1 MTSNFTVRNVSRE
14 VTFSHKKGKEKK
26 KTLYMN
32 FHNTI
37 IHNTEKVGEKK
48 NPNWWGNLKNVV

>member
-14 VTFSHKKGKEKK
+14 VTFSHKKGKKK

-37 IHNTEKVGEKK
+37 IHNTEKVGKK
-48 NPNWWGNLKNVV
+48 NPNWWVNLENVV